1 MCVRRACVCVE
12 RGGGQL
18 WVWKKAGAGTTG
30 CSPLAEHGFHRW
42 VNFWGWL
49 GQRPPPH
56 SHPFT
61 THTNMNTNVQNFWR
75 ATCTLHTEQH
85 LFLRKRNFTQN
96 SPAALIHCAHC
107 EQCTGC
113 ARWGGESCTT
123 HRTHSLDCLAKNWV
137 QSSHTPLSRLQGT
150 RRPFKA
156 KHLRLYC
163 IQSYL
168 PSHSSYGL
176 WFWSF

>member
-1 MCVRRACVCVE
+1 MI
-12 RGGGQL
+12 
-18 WVWKKAGAGTTG
+18 GTEVT
-30 CSPLAEHGFHRW
+30 SPFSSFYYTYKYEHK
-42 VNFWGWL
+42 
-49 GQRPPPH
+49 
-56 SHPFT
+56 
-61 THTNMNTNVQNFWR
+61 R
-75 ATCTLHTEQH
+75 ATFLACNVHTTEQH

-163 IQSYL
+163 IQSYM

-176 WFWSF
+176 WFWSFKINAHQDIQAQQKPKTHETAKAR